1 MSYHLPVPTFT
12 ARFCIF
18 AALLIPAIL
27 DVTAQESASDP
38 YVYSQPSRDG
48 IGKFYMGREI
58 AQVMG
63 HRGAGWLQRP
73 EREKK
78 ERTDLLL
85 GLLALEP
92 GDTVADIGA
101 GTGYFALPMATVV
114 GTTGQVL
121 AVDIQQEMLSIIRG
135 RAEAA
140 NIDNVLPVLA
150 SEADPML
157 PANAVDVVLM
167 VDAYHEFSYPR
178 EVMTNAVR
186 ALKQT
191 GRIVLVEYRAE
202 DAAVPIKRLHKM
214 SVAQARREMSAVGL
228 VLNQVYDTLPWQH
241 VMVFRRQ

>member
-1 MSYHLPVPTFT
+1 MTHHLPIPRFT
-12 ARFCIF
+12 ARFCML
-18 AALLIPAIL
+18 AALLITAML
-27 DVTAQESASDP
+27 DVTAQEATSDS
-38 YVYSQPSRDG
+38 YVYSEPSRDG

-85 GLLALEP
+85 ELLALRP
-92 GDTVADIGA
+92 GDIVADIGA

-140 NIDNVLPVLA
+140 NIDNVLPILA

-157 PANAVDVVLM
+157 PANTVDVVLM

-178 EVMTNAVR
+178 EVLTRAVR
-186 ALKQT
+186 ALKQN

-214 SVAQARREMSAVGL
+214 SVAQAQREMSAVGL
-228 VLNQVYDTLPWQH
+228 VLDQVLDTLPWQH